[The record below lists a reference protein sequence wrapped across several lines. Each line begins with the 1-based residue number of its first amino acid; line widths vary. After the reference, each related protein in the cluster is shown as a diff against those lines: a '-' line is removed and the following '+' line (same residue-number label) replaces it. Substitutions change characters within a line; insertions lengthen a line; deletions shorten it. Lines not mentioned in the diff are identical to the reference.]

1 MKLISQAKQKVGIFG
16 LGLTGQSVYE
26 ALLDIAD
33 LIICWDDS
41 EQNRNNFSDKYS
53 QNNLLDIIC
62 TSWQELDKIVISPGV
77 PHTHPIFLLAKNHN
91 ILIYSDI
98 QLFLE
103 ENKNSKIVA
112 ITGTNG
118 KSTTTALIG
127 HILKSNNYDYHVGG
141 NIGVPILQLPANAKG
156 YILELSSFQL
166 DLLYNFNPDIAVL
179 LNITPDHFDRYAN
192 FEDYKASKFRV
203 FNGDGIKIISIDNPI
218 LKDFYFGLKAK
229 YGQKVI
235 TISTNPSRHGIVC
248 TSYMIKDN
256 VVDKQKYDIPI
267 FDNLLGNHNLENI
280 AAAFAV
286 CKMLGLSSQQIIRN
300 LSNFRGLKHRMQ
312 YLGKK
317 NHIKYYNDSKATNAT
332 SAAVSLSTLNNIY
345 WLAGG
350 IFKEESLA
358 PIENALT
365 NINKAYLFGKN
376 KMLFAGYLEKKVKYD
391 LCSDMHEAFAK
402 AREDAFNSAREATIL
417 LAPACSSFDQFQS
430 FEDRGNQFIE
440 LYNNAE

>member
-1 MKLISQAKQKVGIFG
+1 
-16 LGLTGQSVYE
+16 
-26 ALLDIAD
+26 
-33 LIICWDDS
+33 
-41 EQNRNNFSDKYS
+41 
-53 QNNLLDIIC
+53 
-62 TSWQELDKIVISPGV
+62 
-77 PHTHPIFLLAKNHN
+77 
-91 ILIYSDI
+91 
-98 QLFLE
+98 
-103 ENKNSKIVA
+103 
-112 ITGTNG
+112 
-118 KSTTTALIG
+118 
-127 HILKSNNYDYHVGG
+127 
-141 NIGVPILQLPANAKG
+141 
-156 YILELSSFQL
+156 
-166 DLLYNFNPDIAVL
+166 
-179 LNITPDHFDRYAN
+179 
-192 FEDYKASKFRV
+192 
-203 FNGDGIKIISIDNPI
+203 
-218 LKDFYFGLKAK
+218 
-229 YGQKVI
+229 
-235 TISTNPSRHGIVC
+235 
-248 TSYMIKDN
+248 
-256 VVDKQKYDIPI
+256 
-267 FDNLLGNHNLENI
+267 
-280 AAAFAV
+280 
-286 CKMLGLSSQQIIRN
+286 MLGLSSQQIIRN